1 MSSAIEGLEPQLL
14 WKHFAA
20 LSRVPRGSKNEAAA
34 ARFVLDA
41 AQRLGLAA
49 RQDAIGNVLVEK
61 PASAGRESTP
71 SVCLQSHLD
80 MVCEKNADKAH
91 DFTKDPIELVRDGD
105 VLRANGTTLGADN
118 GVGVSAALAVAED
131 RSLQHGPLEMLF
143 TIDEETGLTGAQH
156 LEPGFVR
163 SRILLNLD
171 SEEEGE
177 IYVGCAGGKDTL
189 GVWTVAREPAKPN
202 LVALQL
208 RVTGLRGGHS
218 GIEIDKGRG
227 NALKIVNRVL
237 LALAESA
244 GARLV
249 ELRGGNKRN
258 AIPREAFATFCVPKP
273 RVGRARKLVA
283 RWGAIVREELGSVEP
298 DLRLSVVEAAAGSHA
313 ILKRKPQKQILQTIS
328 ALPHGVMKMS
338 AAIPGLVETSTNV
351 AVVTSEGDT
360 VTLATSQRS
369 SVASEIEEIA
379 QTVKTIFEL
388 GGAAVSQGDGYP
400 GWKPDMDSPTLRKAI
415 ATYASLYGKEPEVK
429 AVHAGLECGIIG
441 EKYPGIDM
449 ISFGPTMKGVHSP
462 EEKIFI
468 DTVPRFWGFLSALLQ
483 AISPG
488 A

>member
-20 LSRVPRGSKNEAAA
+20 LSRIPRGSKNEAAA
-34 ARFVLDA
+34 AQFVLDTA
-41 AQRLGLAA
+41 RRLGLEA
-49 RQDAIGNVLVEK
+49 RQDGVGNVLVEK
-61 PASAGRESTP
+61 PAAGRERGPT
-71 SVCLQSHLD
+71 VCLQSHLD

-91 DFTKDPIELVRDGD
+91 DFARDPIELVRDGD

-118 GVGVSAALAVAED
+118 GIGVAAALAVAED
-131 RSLQHGPLEMLF
+131 PSLQHGPLEMLF

-177 IYVGCAGGKDTL
+177 IYVGCAGGMDTL
-189 GVWTVAREPAKPN
+189 GTWKVAREAARPN
-202 LVALQL
+202 MIAQEL

-227 NALKIVNRVL
+227 NALKIINRIL
-237 LALAESA
+237 LALAEGA

-249 ELRGGNKRN
+249 EVRGGNKRN
-258 AIPREAFATFCVPKP
+258 AIPREAFATFCVPRS
-273 RVGRARKLVA
+273 RVGKARKLVG
-283 RWGAIVREELGSVEP
+283 RWESTVRDELGSVEP
-298 DLRLSVVEAAAGSHA
+298 DLTVSVAEATGEGLA
-313 ILKRKPQKQILQTIS
+313 ILKRKHQKQILQTIS

-338 AAIPGLVETSTNV
+338 TAIPGLVETSTNV
-351 AVVTSEGDT
+351 AVIATQEGT
-360 VTLATSQRS
+360 VLLATSQRS

-379 QTVKTIFEL
+379 QTVKTVFQL

-400 GWKPDMDSPTLRKAI
+400 GWKPNMESPTLKKAI

-429 AVHAGLECGIIG
+429 AVHAGLECGIIA

-449 ISFGPTMKGVHSP
+449 ISFGPTMREVHSP
-462 EEKIFI
+462 GESILV
-468 DTVPRFWGFLSALLQ
+468 DTVPRFWGFLAAVLK
-483 AISPG
+483 AIT
-488 A
+488 